1 MSAPGLI
8 ALFSGVLGVW
18 LTIRQSVWCWPIAL
32 VSVVCSGIDFYESRL
47 FGDLGLQAIYF
58 AQGVFGWRVWH
69 ARSEQDFPSSLMP
82 RRWWPFIF
90 LILCLLWVAMFYLL
104 VYLKG
109 NRAGLDALLTAAS
122 LVTTYMMIR
131 KWAENWLLWVLIDGT
146 YVLLYALT
154 NLWSYALLY
163 AVYAVM
169 AWYGWKQWKKI
180 RL

>member
-1 MSAPGLI
+1 
-8 ALFSGVLGVW
+8 
-18 LTIRQSVWCWPIAL
+18 
-32 VSVVCSGIDFYESRL
+32 
-47 FGDLGLQAIYF
+47 
-58 AQGVFGWRVWH
+58 
-69 ARSEQDFPSSLMP
+69 
-82 RRWWPFIF
+82 
-90 LILCLLWVAMFYLL
+90 MFYLL